1 MAAFDFPTSP
11 SNGDTYTANGVT
23 FQWNGSVWIRYSAS
37 MGAQGSTGPTG
48 AQGAV
53 GSTGAQGA
61 TGSGGSTGA
70 QGATGPTGAQGATGS
85 TGSQGAAGSNGA
97 ITSIANDATSRVLTT
112 DGDGTATAH
121 SEVKIE
127 TVSGNKRFSINRGS
141 GSTEVPLLVR
151 RTDASGIVAEFSNSG
166 GYGVYI
172 GQNGATGEGYIRTA
186 TGQPLV
192 FTTNSGSGIANERLR
207 IASNGDVGVGK
218 NNPDVTLHVGGG
230 AVTSPQIKLHRT
242 STYDNAWKFF
252 QSHYAASDYGTL
264 FIQPTLATTPNVEIT
279 NAAGA
284 MAMRVD
290 SDTGVISVKSGG
302 GIDFS
307 ADGNAS
313 GMTSELFDDYE
324 EGTWSPLWSDA
335 MSGGTTTSNNM
346 FGTYTRMGRIVHAHF
361 FTWGLPVQGTSNNMY
376 LQGLPFAMA
385 NVSSMNAI
393 FAPVQA
399 AYYGFGA
406 DNYYSLGLRLTNGN
420 TAAPLKFSRVNNG
433 DQISASFSGFINYYT
448 NFYGCLTYNAV

>member
-1 MAAFDFPTSP
+1 LLIQ
-11 SNGDTYTANGVT
+11 SNGSTNYIAAIQTAGNFANGSTAGGLVIRSG
-23 FQWNGSVWIRYSAS
+23 NGIEFSGNDGSSVQMRLDSSSGNLTI
-37 MGAQGSTGPTG
+37 
-48 AQGAV
+48 
-53 GSTGAQGA
+53 
-61 TGSGGSTGA
+61 GGSL
-70 QGATGPTGAQGATGS
+70 
-85 TGSQGAAGSNGA
+85 
-97 ITSIANDATSRVLTT
+97 VL
-112 DGDGTATAH
+112 
-121 SEVKIE
+121 S
-127 TVSGNKRFSINRGS
+127 SGKGIN
-141 GSTEVPLLVR
+141 
-151 RTDASGIVAEFSNSG
+151 
-166 GYGVYI
+166 
-172 GQNGATGEGYIRTA
+172 
-186 TGQPLV
+186 
-192 FTTNSGSGIANERLR
+192 
-207 IASNGDVGVGK
+207 
-218 NNPDVTLHVGGG
+218 
-230 AVTSPQIKLHRT
+230 
-242 STYDNAWKFF
+242 
-252 QSHYAASDYGTL
+252 
-264 FIQPTLATTPNVEIT
+264 
-279 NAAGA
+279 
-284 MAMRVD
+284 
-290 SDTGVISVKSGG
+290 
-302 GIDFS
+302 FS

-448 NFYGCLTYNAV
+448 NFYGCL